1 MEKNWSALLARS
13 LDEQLSPEDEQLLAK
28 ALAESADLRREREQL
43 VQLRQWVQQA
53 APTVDPDF
61 ADKVMARMPAVQFG
75 AKVVALF
82 PKIAA
87 ACALIFALTLGVLY
101 SSEAE
106 WVDDEVVGVETL
118 QPEDAHWYLSEELT
132 MN

>member
-1 MEKNWSALLARS
+1 MKENWSDLLTRS

-28 ALAESADLRREREQL
+28 ALDQSADLRREREQL
-43 VQLRQWVQQA
+43 LRMRQLLQKATPA
-53 APTVDPDF
+53 ADPTFV
-61 ADKVMARMPAVQFG
+61 DKVIVRMQPVQFG
-75 AKVVALF
+75 AKVVTLF

-106 WVDDEVVGVETL
+106 WVNDEVVGVESL
-118 QPEDAHWYLSEELT
+118 QPEDAHWYLSEELS
-132 MN
+132 MK